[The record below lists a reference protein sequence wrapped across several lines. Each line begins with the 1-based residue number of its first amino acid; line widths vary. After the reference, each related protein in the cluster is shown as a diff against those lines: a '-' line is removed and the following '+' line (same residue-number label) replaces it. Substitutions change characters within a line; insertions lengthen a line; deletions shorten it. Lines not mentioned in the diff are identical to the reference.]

1 VTEPASDPTARRHL
15 AEALLVGILV
25 GVLHVLL
32 RLSAG
37 FLVGALNDDGVYV
50 VLGKAIAE
58 GAGYRSLHLVGEP
71 VQLRYPPGL
80 PLVLAIPWAVGGSL
94 AAVRATVAV
103 LHPVVTAGAAVLIWW
118 YGRRRLALD
127 AWPLAVCAV
136 SPLVLDGTIQYFN
149 LPLSEPYFV
158 LGWAAA
164 LVLAAP
170 LLDPS
175 EATRHPVP
183 RAAVLGLVL
192 AATTL
197 FRSAAMALIPAFLLA
212 LAWRRRWLAAAW
224 AVAGIAAPLAV
235 WIGLR
240 AMWRARGP
248 VSSFPDDLGYWQWL
262 GVNGLLGLVVHAGR
276 SVVLNFAE
284 YVPKLGAYLVGDL
297 AVGVGL
303 VVAALG
309 AAFAAGAR
317 LWRAHV
323 GLILSV
329 LATGALTLVWPFVQ
343 GRLILPLLPFLGLL
357 AAAGFA
363 MAARRIPPHLAWAPR
378 VALGLLVLAV
388 TLRQFDQREAAA
400 RAYWTGDLPAALSP
414 VTLLAFRTPFI
425 AKMARWVRAQTAP
438 GDRIMVDAPASVY
451 LYTGRH
457 TVVAEP
463 TESAIG
469 PSVFEVP
476 GRYLAERILTDSVTV
491 VVWHSAAPHLHTDI
505 ETVAARCPGV
515 LVLADTVAAAA
526 YFRVTRDAQCLRE
539 RVLAAVPT
547 APASP

>member
-1 VTEPASDPTARRHL
+1 VSEPATDPAARRHL
-15 AEALLVGILV
+15 AEALAAGILV
-25 GVLHVLL
+25 GILHVLL

-37 FLVGALNDDGVYV
+37 FLIGALNDDGVYV

-103 LHPVVTAGAAVLIWW
+103 LHPMVTGGAAALLWW
-118 YGRRRLALD
+118 YGRRRLALG

-136 SPLVLDGTIQYFN
+136 SPLILDGTIQYFN

-164 LVLAAP
+164 LVLAGP
-170 LLDPS
+170 LLDSSDP
-175 EATRHPVP
+175 ARTPVP

-192 AATTL
+192 AATVL
-197 FRSAAMALIPAFLLA
+197 FRSAALALVPAVLLA

-224 AVAGIAAPLAV
+224 TAAGIAVPLAV
-235 WIGLR
+235 WMVLR
-240 AMWRARGP
+240 AVWRARGP

-262 GVNGLLGLVVHAGR
+262 GVKGPLGLALHAGR
-276 SVVLNFAE
+276 SVVLSFIE
-284 YVPKLGAYLVGDL
+284 YVPKLGTYLVGNL
-297 AVGVGL
+297 VVGVGL
-303 VVAALG
+303 VIAAL
-309 AAFAAGAR
+309 AATAAAGVR
-317 LWRAHV
+317 LWREHV
-323 GLILSV
+323 VLILSV
-329 LATGALTLVWPFVQ
+329 IATGALTLAWPFVQ

-363 MAARRIPPHLAWAPR
+363 MAARRVPPHLAWAPR
-378 VALGLLVLAV
+378 VALGVLVLAV
-388 TLRQFDQREAAA
+388 TLRQLDQREAAA

-414 VTLLAFRTPFI
+414 ITLLAFRTPFI
-425 AKMARWVRAQTAP
+425 AKVARWVRARAAP

-469 PSVFEVP
+469 PSVFAVP
-476 GRYLAERILTDSVTV
+476 GRYLAERILADSVTV
-491 VVWHSAAPHLHTDI
+491 VVWHSAAPHLRTDI

-515 LVLADTVAAAA
+515 LVLADTVSAAA

-539 RVLAAVPT
+539 RVLDAVPT
-547 APASP
+547 PPASP